1 MPGRG
6 FTAPT
11 RDRHIMP
18 NPANLNA
25 ALAAER
31 ARALIR
37 RSAERDAAIRNR
49 LHDMRAALNRA
60 LTAAIMVGLLL
71 VCASLLHF
79 GLPATPAATLWSL
92 ILAGIA
98 AATALSAAWNLI
110 EAALSL
116 FKWIALRRA

>member
-1 MPGRG
+1 
-6 FTAPT
+6 
-11 RDRHIMP
+11 MP